1 MLSLDLKLSR
11 GSFERHVRIEDGA
24 RVIALSGHSGA
35 GKTSV
40 LHAIA
45 GLVKPLSGH
54 IEIDGRRLFD
64 SERGIDVAPH
74 RRHVGYVFQDTR
86 LFPHLDVRRNLQYG
100 RRQSAAS
107 NAFGFDAV
115 VALLGIEPLLD
126 RRTAN
131 LSGGEAQ
138 RIALGRALLS
148 QPALLLLDEPLS
160 MLDQARR
167 EELIPYLQR
176 VRDETTLPLVYVSHS
191 ADEVKRL
198 TDAVHVL
205 D

>member
-1 MLSLDLKLSR
+1 MLTLDIELQR
-11 GSFERHVRIEDGA
+11 GTFRRHVRVEDAA

-54 IEIDGRRLFD
+54 IEIDGIRLYD
-64 SERGIDVAPH
+64 SARGIDVAPH
-74 RRHVGYVFQDTR
+74 KRRVGYVFQDGR
-86 LFPHLDVRRNLQYG
+86 LFPHLDVRGNLQYG
-100 RRQSAAS
+100 RHAGDAA

-115 VALLGIEPLLD
+115 VALLGIEPLLQ
-126 RRTAN
+126 RRVAN
-131 LSGGEAQ
+131 LSGGETQ

>member
-1 MLSLDLKLSR
+1 MLSLDVQLRR
-11 GSFERHVRIEDGA
+11 GAFERRVRIEDGA

-35 GKTSV
+35 GKTCV

-54 IEIDGRRLFD
+54 IEIDGRRLYD
-64 SERGIDVAPH
+64 SARGIDVAPH
-74 RRHVGYVFQDTR
+74 RRRVGYVFQDTR

-100 RRQSAAS
+100 RHIGDAAS
-107 NAFGFDAV
+107 AFGFDAV
-115 VALLGIEPLLD
+115 VALLGIEPLLQ
-126 RRTAN
+126 RRIAN
-131 LSGGEAQ
+131 LSGGETQ

-176 VRDETTLPLVYVSHS
+176 VRDETSLPIVYVSHS

>member
-1 MLSLDLKLSR
+1 MLSLDLHLRR
-11 GSFERHVRIEDGA
+11 GSFERHVRIEDKA

-45 GLVKPLSGH
+45 GLVTPRSGH
-54 IEIDGRRLFD
+54 IEINGQRLYD
-64 SERGIDVAPH
+64 SSRAIDVPAH
-74 RRHVGYVFQDTR
+74 RRRVGYVFQDAR

-100 RRQSAAS
+100 RHSVGTAE
-107 NAFGFDAV
+107 AFGFDSV
-115 VALLGIEPLLD
+115 VALLGIEPLLG
-126 RRTAN
+126 RRIAN
-131 LSGGEAQ
+131 LSGGESQ

-176 VRDETTLPLVYVSHS
+176 VRDETTLPIIYVSHS